1 MRNVAR
7 VSRHT
12 LVAGIKERWL
22 WSEREV
28 SHAVEGNEGVTG
40 TDFSIEL

>member
-1 MRNVAR
+1 MRNAAR

-22 WSEREV
+22 WNEREV
-28 SHAVEGNEGVTG
+28 SHAEEGNEGGTG
-40 TDFSIEL
+40 TDFSIDL